1 MAFLSKI
8 LFKPNKVLEIL
19 SFVSNY
25 YVFKCNEHGR
35 RVRSRVRHVS
45 AVVHCSFQVGAT

>member
-19 SFVSNY
+19 SFVYIFVSVNK
-25 YVFKCNEHGR
+25 VLC
-35 RVRSRVRHVS
+35 VRHIKDIS
-45 AVVHCSFQVGAT
+45 ISVVHHSF